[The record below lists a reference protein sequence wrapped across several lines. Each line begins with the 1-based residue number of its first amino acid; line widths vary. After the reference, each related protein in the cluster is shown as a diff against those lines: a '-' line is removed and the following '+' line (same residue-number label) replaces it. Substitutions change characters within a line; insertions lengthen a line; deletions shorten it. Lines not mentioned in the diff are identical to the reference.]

1 MVIIIMVYGKIAKE
15 MDLVIIY
22 GVTKM
27 NIKECGSII
36 VERAKDNISGKMGI
50 ILMVNGN

>member
-22 GVTKM
+22 GVIKM
-27 NIKECGSII
+27 NIKEYGWII
-36 VERAKDNISGKMGI
+36 VEKVRDNISGKMGI